1 MWTERIFRFVLWMG
15 QRLPARLRVAL
26 TRSPSSAWLRR
37 LSQLPRGGSAV
48 VPLSGTLADYRML
61 LDMRAGHR
69 RYALGTYE
77 PEIAALIQSTL
88 REGETALDIGANI
101 GYFTLL
107 MARKVGPAGRVIAFE
122 PVPSVYAVLCE
133 NLRLNACIQA
143 LAECIAVADVEG
155 PGAMQSDLNNPLS
168 SVGQLVD
175 TGGLAVPLVSID
187 RYVETAG
194 VQKLDLVKIDVEGA
208 EDRVIRG
215 MTKTL
220 KTLHP
225 TVFVEIHANDGRE
238 SEGLRRLQEAGYRL
252 TRVEPAKLVPCDALA
267 RGGYVLAM

>member
-1 MWTERIFRFVLWMG
+1 MG
-15 QRLPARLRVAL
+15 QRLPARLRIAL
-26 TRSPSSAWLRR
+26 TRSPGAAWLRR
-37 LSQLPRGGSAV
+37 LSQMPRSGAAIVLLNGA
-48 VPLSGTLADYRML
+48 LSGYRMR

-77 PEIAALIQSTL
+77 PEVVALIQSTL
-88 REGETALDIGANI
+88 QGGETVMDIGANI

-107 MARKVGPAGRVIAFE
+107 MAHRVGAAGRVIAFE

-133 NLRLNACIQA
+133 NLRLNACSQA
-143 LAECIAVADVEG
+143 QAECKAVADVEG
-155 PGAMQSDLNNPLS
+155 TGAMQSDLNNPLS
-168 SVGQLVD
+168 FVGQLSDV
-175 TGGLAVPLVSID
+175 GELAVPLVSID

-194 VQKLDLVKIDVEGA
+194 LQKLDLVKIDVEGA

-225 TVFVEIHANDGRE
+225 TVLVEIHANDGRT
-238 SEGLRRLQEAGYRL
+238 SEGLKRLQEAGYRL
-252 TRVEPAKLVPCDALA
+252 TRVEPAELAPCDALA
-267 RGGYVLAM
+267 RGGYVLAR